1 MAIDKL
7 NMYNKKQH
15 VRKHTDSTDPY
26 LALLVRLYKFLARRT
41 GSPFNAEVCKR
52 LMKSRTNRPVVSLSR
67 VYRNIHKHPEKTAV
81 VVATVCDDTRMLDV
95 PKMSVCALRFT
106 NSARARILKA
116 GGECLTLDQ
125 LAVSKPTGANTV
137 LLRGRRTARKAFRYF
152 GAPAGGFKSHT
163 RPRVKKT
170 KFGKK
175 EIARGKY

>member
-7 NMYNKKQH
+7 NMYRKKQH

-67 VYRNIHKHPEKTAV
+67 VYQNTRKHPEKTAV
-81 VVATVCDDTRMLDV
+81 VVATVTDDTRMLDV

-125 LAVSKPTGANTV
+125 LAVKKPTGANTI

-175 EIARGKY
+175 EIARGKH